1 MLNPIRKEF
10 KYGNDTVVL
19 ETGRIARQATG
30 AVLVTIGAT
39 VVLATVVGKKNRKP
53 DPGLFS
59 ADS

>member
-39 VVLATVVGKKNRKP
+39 VVLATVVGKKTANP
-53 DPGLFS
+53 TQDFFS